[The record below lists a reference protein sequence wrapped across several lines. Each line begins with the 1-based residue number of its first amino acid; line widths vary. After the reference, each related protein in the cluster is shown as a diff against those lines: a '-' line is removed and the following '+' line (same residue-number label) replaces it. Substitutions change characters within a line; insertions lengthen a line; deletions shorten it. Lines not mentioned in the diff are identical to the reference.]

1 MSKDLLDT
9 SIHKIQKIL
18 VLNGK
23 FIEILHF
30 GLMYVRKSEI
40 ISIVET
46 ADMFFQEK
54 ILTYYR
60 RQKATL
66 KNRLEQ
72 ISLEEAIY
80 QFDTKMPETCSFLSR
95 KAEAIKNFYRGR

>member
-1 MSKDLLDT
+1 M
-9 SIHKIQKIL
+9 

-72 ISLEEAIY
+72 ISLEEEI
-80 QFDTKMPETCSFLSR
+80 SI
-95 KAEAIKNFYRGR
+95 EAVYIASGLPFSIVLFAM